1 MSRLYGTLT
10 DGSIAPVR
18 INSDGGLVTTGSE
31 GSGGSSNPAT
41 TATRTS
47 VTAAATN
54 TLLLAASTT
63 RKGASVY
70 NDATTDL
77 YLAVGSA
84 AASTTS
90 FTVKLVP
97 GAFYELL
104 PAWSQL
110 EIRGIWAGSPSGA
123 ARITEVS

>member
-1 MSRLYGTLT
+1 MTRIYGIGPDGDQRAIRTGT
-10 DGSIAPVR
+10 DGAL
-18 INSDGGLVTTGSE
+18 LVSVAE
-31 GSGGSSNPAT
+31 AVPAT

-54 TLLLAASTT
+54 TLLLAASST

-70 NDATTDL
+70 NDGTTDL
-77 YLAVGSA
+77 YLAVGST

-97 GAFYELL
+97 GAFYALL
-104 PAWSQL
+104 PAWSPL
-110 EIRGIWAGSPSGA
+110 EVRGIWAGSPTGA